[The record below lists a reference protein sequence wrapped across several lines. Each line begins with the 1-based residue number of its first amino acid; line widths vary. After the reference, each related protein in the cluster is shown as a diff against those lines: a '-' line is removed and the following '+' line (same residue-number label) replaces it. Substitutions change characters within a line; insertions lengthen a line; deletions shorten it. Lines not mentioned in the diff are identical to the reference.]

1 MSGRVLADDA
11 LMARLLRFLER
22 EDADERRSH
31 AELRSLPVDERVLE
45 GECIRGA
52 TFEGSEA
59 GRYVFAA
66 TENVSKFRETD
77 AVLVG
82 DGLDFGT
89 GLSMSYADFDAERG
103 RLFLEK
109 DPYARVDLS
118 VLEQGRVYTID
129 RRPLDLQ
136 NRFFDIVR
144 AGFADE
150 RLAAVLEGRHEL
162 ERDEDR
168 YVRAFENLRAAG
180 LNEGQIRAGA
190 GAIATESLALVQG
203 PPGTGKTRLLAE
215 LLRALCAKGCRVAVC
230 AYTHRAVDNVLFA
243 LRRLDAGVPLAKV
256 GNPGQGVDELRRAEV
271 ALMSRPRPGSL
282 PKSGVVAGTPFGLAK
297 LPVQTGFHY
306 VVFDEA
312 GQMPIPHAIAGMQ
325 LSRRWMF
332 FGDHNQLPPL
342 VTAHHEDRGVARSIF
357 EHLHDKYGSE
367 MLDVT
372 YRMNDG
378 VCGLVGR
385 TFYGDRLSPSACAG
399 GRRLPFVAGGVL
411 DDVLH
416 PERPVVFA
424 RIDHLQPGMRSQ
436 EEAQLCAD
444 LIRELLR
451 RHGVAPDEIAVIA
464 PFRAQVRLIRSALQK
479 AGLAHDALVVDT
491 VERVQ
496 GQEREVV
503 LLSLA
508 VGDPAASESRGTFF
522 LTRNRLNVAL
532 SRART
537 KAIVIGSIGA
547 FRALPMDPEGL
558 AAASVLKSLL
568 DQVAQVDLTPVYGQ
582 VRAERESEPSR
593 ERASAEKGDQQV
605 DDEHQAAE
613 DRAADERA

>member
-31 AELRSLPVDERVLE
+31 AELRSLPIDERVLE

-52 TFEGSEA
+52 TVEGSEA

-243 LRRLDAGVPLAKV
+243 LRRLDAGVPLAV
-256 GNPGQGVDELRRAEV
+256 MTYYNIVFRMGHARFASSLVDAGVA
-271 ALMSRPRPGSL
+271 AAIL
-282 PKSGVVAGTPFGLAK
+282 PDL
-297 LPVQTGFHY
+297 
-306 VVFDEA
+306 
-312 GQMPIPHAIAGMQ
+312 
-325 LSRRWMF
+325 
-332 FGDHNQLPPL
+332 PL
-342 VTAHHEDRGVARSIF
+342 VDHEGNAWHFSDHRGIP
-357 EHLHDKYGSE
+357 L
-367 MLDVT
+367 L
-372 YRMNDG
+372 
-378 VCGLVGR
+378 L
-385 TFYGDRLSPSACAG
+385 
-399 GRRLPFVAGGVL
+399 
-411 DDVLH
+411 VLH
-416 PERPVVFA
+416 
-424 RIDHLQPGMRSQ
+424 
-436 EEAQLCAD
+436 
-444 LIRELLR
+444 
-451 RHGVAPDEIAVIA
+451 RH
-464 PFRAQVRLIRSALQK
+464 
-479 AGLAHDALVVDT
+479 
-491 VERVQ
+491 
-496 GQEREVV
+496 
-503 LLSLA
+503 
-508 VGDPAASESRGTFF
+508 
-522 LTRNRLNVAL
+522 
-532 SRART
+532 
-537 KAIVIGSIGA
+537 
-547 FRALPMDPEGL
+547 
-558 AAASVLKSLL
+558 
-568 DQVAQVDLTPVYGQ
+568 
-582 VRAERESEPSR
+582 
-593 ERASAEKGDQQV
+593 
-605 DDEHQAAE
+605 
-613 DRAADERA
+613 

>member
-1 MSGRVLADDA
+1 MSTRDVGDRTLE
-11 LMARLLRFLER
+11 ARLLRFLER

-31 AELRSLPVDERVLE
+31 AELRSLPVDDRVLE
-45 GECIRGA
+45 GECIRGVEY
-52 TFEGSEA
+52 EGVEA
-59 GRYVFAA
+59 GRHVFAA
-66 TENVSKFRETD
+66 HENVSKFREGD

-82 DGLDFGT
+82 DGLDFGS
-89 GLSMSYADFDAERG
+89 GLSMSYADFDAETG
-103 RLFLEK
+103 RLFL
-109 DPYARVDLS
+109 DRDRYARSDLS
-118 VLEQGRVYTID
+118 ALEPGRRYTVD

-136 NRFFDIVR
+136 NRFFDVVR

-162 ERDEDR
+162 ERDEGR
-168 YVRAFENLRAAG
+168 FERAAAKLTEAG
-180 LNEGQIRAGA
+180 LNEGQARAGA
-190 GAIATESLALVQG
+190 GAAATESLALVQG

-215 LLRALCAKGCRVAVC
+215 LLRTLCAAGCRIAVC

-243 LRRLDAGVPLAKV
+243 LRRLDAEVPLAKV
-256 GNPGQGVDELRRAEV
+256 GNPGQGVDELTRAGV
-271 ALMSRPRPGSL
+271 AVIPRPRSSRL
-282 PKSGVVAGTPFGLAK
+282 PPTGVIAGTPFGLAK
-297 LPVQTGFHY
+297 LPLQTGFHY

-357 EHLHDKYGSE
+357 EHLHELYGSE

-378 VCGLVGR
+378 VCALVGR
-385 TFYGDRLSPSACAG
+385 TFDGGRLAPSACASS
-399 GRRLPFVAGGVL
+399 RRLPFVRGGVL
-411 DDVLH
+411 DEVLD
-416 PERPVVFA
+416 PESPVVLA

-444 LIRELLR
+444 LIAELVR
-451 RHGVAPDEIAVIA
+451 RHGVAPADIAVIA

-479 AGLAHDALVVDT
+479 ASLGGDALVVDT

-508 VGDPAASESRGTFF
+508 VGDPAASEARGTFF

-532 SRART
+532 SRARS
-537 KAIVIGSIGA
+537 KAIIIGSIGA

-568 DQVAQVDLTPVYGQ
+568 DQVVQVDLTAVYGQ
-582 VRAERESEPSR
+582 
-593 ERASAEKGDQQV
+593 
-605 DDEHQAAE
+605 AAPQ
-613 DRAADERA
+613 RGGSGPAGS

>member
-1 MSGRVLADDA
+1 MKSGHAGDTS

-31 AELRSLPVDERVLE
+31 AELRSLPIDERVLE
-45 GECIRGA
+45 GECIRGVDY
-52 TFEGSEA
+52 EGVEGA
-59 GRYVFAA
+59 RFVFAA
-66 TENVSKFRETD
+66 RENVSKFREGD

-82 DGLDFGT
+82 DGLDFSAT
-89 GLSMSYADFDAERG
+89 LSMRYADFDAEAG
-103 RLFLEK
+103 RLLLER
-109 DPYARVDLS
+109 DPYSRSDLS
-118 VLEQGRVYTID
+118 LLEPGRRYAVD

-136 NRFFDIVR
+136 NRFFDVVR

-150 RLAAVLEGRHEL
+150 RLAAVLEGAHEVG
-162 ERDEDR
+162 RDEAR
-168 YVRAFENLRAAG
+168 YARALEKLEEGG
-180 LNEGQIRAGA
+180 LNEGQVRAGA

-215 LLRALCAKGCRVAVC
+215 LLRMLCAAGCRIAVC

-243 LRRLDAGVPLAKV
+243 LRRLDAEVPLAKV
-256 GNPGQGVDELRRAEV
+256 GNPGQGVDDLRRAGV
-271 ALMSRPRPGSL
+271 AVLQGPRAGRL
-282 PKSGVVAGTPFGLAK
+282 PESGVVAGTPFGLAK
-297 LPVQTGFHY
+297 LPIQTGFHY

-357 EHLHDKYGSE
+357 EHLHELYGSE

-385 TFYGDRLSPSACAG
+385 TFYAGRLSPSSCAAN
-399 GRRLPFVAGGVL
+399 RRLPFVPGGALDEVL
-411 DDVLH
+411 D
-416 PERPVVFA
+416 PACPVVLA

-444 LIRELLR
+444 LVAELVR
-451 RHGVAPDEIAVIA
+451 RHGVAPAEIAVIA

-479 AGLAHDALVVDT
+479 AGLADDALVVDT

-496 GQEREVV
+496 GQEREVI

-508 VGDPAASESRGTFF
+508 VGDPAASEARGTFF

-532 SRART
+532 SRARS
-537 KAIVIGSIGA
+537 KAIVVGSIGA

-568 DQVAQVDLTPVYGQ
+568 EHVAQVDLTAVYGQ
-582 VRAERESEPSR
+582 VR
-593 ERASAEKGDQQV
+593 SAGV
-605 DDEHQAAE
+605 T
-613 DRAADERA
+613 ADP

>member
-1 MSGRVLADDA
+1 MSATRVADPS

-31 AELRSLPVDERVLE
+31 AELRSLPIDERVLE
-45 GECIRGA
+45 GECIRDA
-52 TFEGSEA
+52 AFEGVEG
-59 GRYVFAA
+59 GRFVFSAR
-66 TENVSKFRETD
+66 ENVSKFREGD

-82 DGLDFGT
+82 DGLDFGAA
-89 GLSMSYADFDAERG
+89 LSMSYADFDAETG
-103 RLFLEK
+103 RLFL
-109 DPYARVDLS
+109 DRDRYSRSDLNL
-118 VLEQGRVYTID
+118 LEPGRDYTVD

-144 AGFADE
+144 VGFADE
-150 RLAAVLEGRHEL
+150 RLAAVLEGTHEV
-162 ERDEDR
+162 ERDEAR
-168 YVRAFENLRAAG
+168 FARAFEKLEAGG
-180 LNEGQIRAGA
+180 LNEGQVRAGA

-215 LLRALCAKGCRVAVC
+215 LLRMLCAAGCRIAVC

-243 LRRLDAGVPLAKV
+243 LRRLDADVPLAKV
-256 GNPGQGVDELRRAEV
+256 GNPGQGIDDLRRAGV
-271 ALMSRPRPGSL
+271 AILQGARTGRL
-282 PKSGVVAGTPFGLAK
+282 PDKGVVAGTPFGLAK
-297 LPVQTGFHY
+297 LSIQTGFHY

-357 EHLHDKYGSE
+357 EHLHELYGSS

-378 VCGLVGR
+378 VCALVGG
-385 TFYGDRLSPSACAG
+385 TFYGDRLSPSACAA
-399 GRRLPFVAGGVL
+399 GRRLAFQPGGALDEVL
-411 DDVLH
+411 D
-416 PERPVVFA
+416 PEQPVVLA
-424 RIDHLQPGMRSQ
+424 RIDHLQPGMRSL

-444 LIRELLR
+444 LVAELVR
-451 RHGVAPDEIAVIA
+451 RHGVRPPEIAVIA

-479 AGLAHDALVVDT
+479 AGLGDEELVVDT

-496 GQEREVV
+496 GQEREVI

-508 VGDPAASESRGTFF
+508 VGDPAASEARGTFF

-532 SRART
+532 SRARS

-568 DQVAQVDLTPVYGQ
+568 DHVKQIDLTAVYGQ
-582 VRAERESEPSR
+582 ARGGVAP
-593 ERASAEKGDQQV
+593 AGG
-605 DDEHQAAE
+605 
-613 DRAADERA
+613 